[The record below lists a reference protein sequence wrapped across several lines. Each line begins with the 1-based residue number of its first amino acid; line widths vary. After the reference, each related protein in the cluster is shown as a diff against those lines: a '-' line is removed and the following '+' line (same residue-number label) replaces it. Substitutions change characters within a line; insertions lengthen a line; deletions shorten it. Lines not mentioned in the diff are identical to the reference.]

1 MLSVLFYC
9 SANLLAFLAQ
19 ELCKSLQSW
28 EPTLGQKADSSGR
41 TALHYAAASGK
52 TGVVKLLLVNSLLAY
67 IPDDDGLYP
76 VHYAAMGG
84 YLEIIRE
91 IMEICPSCDEL
102 VDKKHRNILH
112 CAVELGRTKVVW
124 YIRRNPKFKSIMNA
138 GDSEGNTPLHLAVK
152 HGHVLSFYLLM
163 MDLRVNLGIIN
174 HKGLTPLGV
183 AWYENTY
190 KYSFS
195 VVCLYIIHI

>member
-1 MLSVLFYC
+1 MC
-9 SANLLAFLAQ
+9 
-19 ELCKSLQSW
+19 ESLQHW
-28 EPTLGQKADSSGR
+28 EPTLAQKADISGR
-41 TALHYAAASGK
+41 TALHFAAASGK

-76 VHYAAMGG
+76 VHYAAIAG
-84 YLEIIRE
+84 YSQIIRE

-112 CAVELGRTKVVW
+112 CAAELGRTKVMW
-124 YIRRNPKFKSIMNA
+124 YICRNPKFKSIMNA

-152 HGHVLSFYLLM
+152 HGHFFSFFLLM
-163 MDLRVNLGIIN
+163 MDIRVNLGIIN
-174 HKGLTPLGV
+174 HKGLTPLDV
-183 AWYENTY
+183 AWNGNNH

-195 VVCLYIIHI
+195 VVCP